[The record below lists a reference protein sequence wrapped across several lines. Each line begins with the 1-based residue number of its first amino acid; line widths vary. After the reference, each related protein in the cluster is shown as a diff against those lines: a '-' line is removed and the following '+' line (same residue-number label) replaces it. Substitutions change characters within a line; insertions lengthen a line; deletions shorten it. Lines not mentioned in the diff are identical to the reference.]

1 MLFQQWNRIQLKQ
14 KHLKTPKQKK
24 NMKTWRMK
32 RYSEKEYVL
41 EGGRWVGITQAR
53 ESNL

>member
-14 KHLKTPKQKK
+14 KHLKIPQQRKE
-24 NMKTWRMK
+24 TWKHGEWKDTVR
-32 RYSEKEYVL
+32 EYVL

>member
-1 MLFQQWNRIQLKQ
+1 MEQNLIKAEASQDSQ
-14 KHLKTPKQKK
+14 TKK
-24 NMKTWRMK
+24 KRNKMKTWRMK
-32 RYSEKEYVL
+32 RYSEKGYVL